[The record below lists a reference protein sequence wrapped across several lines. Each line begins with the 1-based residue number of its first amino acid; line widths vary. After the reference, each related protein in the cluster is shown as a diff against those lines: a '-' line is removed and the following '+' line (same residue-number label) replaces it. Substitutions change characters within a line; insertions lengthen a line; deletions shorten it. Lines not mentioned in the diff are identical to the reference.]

1 MPPENEASTSPV
13 QVKVASSPNSQDS
26 LYKTKEK
33 EFEKEQEYPETPL
46 KRLAS
51 KSHVKVS
58 PDKISTIPFNEVII
72 KSPKPSI
79 QF

>member
-33 EFEKEQEYPETPL
+33 EEEKEQE
-46 KRLAS
+46 
-51 KSHVKVS
+51 
-58 PDKISTIPFNEVII
+58 
-72 KSPKPSI
+72 I
-79 QF
+79 QA